1 MYTAHAT
8 HAHRR
13 PRAAG
18 RSRRGVGGEIERF
31 TVGERRAASKEL
43 VEVLAD
49 PPERPGVL
57 VRSTG
62 PTTSRMAHAR
72 GLVPCLAAR
81 PEGENR
87 AIFAGRAPNR
97 IERTCRS
104 AFAGPPERLG
114 VFVRPTGPPLSRSGH
129 AHGLILVAR
138 RGVED
143 EYLSKKWRRQADRCN
158 SVP

>member
-1 MYTAHAT
+1 MTTAHAT
-8 HAHRR
+8 HAHRA
-13 PRAAG
+13 PHAAG
-18 RSRRGVGGEIERF
+18 RQQRGADGEIERF

-72 GLVPCLAAR
+72 GLVLASR
-81 PEGENR
+81 RGPEGENR
-87 AIFAGRAPNR
+87 PFSLGERRTASKELAGVL
-97 IERTCRS
+97 
-104 AFAGPPERLG
+104 AGPPERLG
-114 VFVRPTGPPLSRSGH
+114 VFVRPTGPPLSRLGH

-143 EYLSKKWRRQADRCN
+143 EYLSKKWRRH
-158 SVP
+158 

>member
-72 GLVPCLAAR
+72 GLMGGSR
-81 PEGENR
+81 
-87 AIFAGRAPNR
+87 IAPQ
-97 IERTCRS
+97 RS
-104 AFAGPPERLG
+104 MYPFLTVMG
-114 VFVRPTGPPLSRSGH
+114 
-129 AHGLILVAR
+129 
-138 RGVED
+138 
-143 EYLSKKWRRQADRCN
+143 
-158 SVP
+158 